1 MKGLTR
7 PYLWTIITFLF
18 VLFLTIPALG
28 QDESVAVESPQI
40 PNSWLPA
47 LDRVPEIDRAE
58 VVDSFG
64 LAGAN
69 IDPLLNVLLEIPDQW
84 LSGAIYLIKNMPV
97 EDLTVVTEEML
108 TENLRLAY
116 EVRVNYPWAANVSE
130 SDFFEYVLPMRVSQ
144 EPLEN
149 WRPFFYELL
158 KDQVEGLQ
166 TLEEVTQ
173 VVRQVTG
180 SLVGFK
186 QTQNRDQGPFES
198 IASGYGRCEEIMIV
212 LIDGCRAVGVP
223 ARQAW
228 TPYWTYQDNNHAW
241 TEVLGDD
248 GNWWDAESA
257 RDVPAPG
264 NTWVTQGC
272 ERTAFVFSIPFGLP
286 DPSDPDIY
294 RYEDTPG
301 SRYAILNSIP
311 YYRDSTELMIN
322 VIGIDG
328 TPMPDTDVYFSIWN
342 YGALRPVAK
351 STTDENGML
360 TIKVGPGGYV
370 ISAGNQESGAC
381 EAIQIPQQDVYEMT
395 LRLGMG
401 AEFPP
406 GTFWLRYPW
415 PEEVQ

>member
-1 MKGLTR
+1 MRGKIR
-7 PYLWTIITFLF
+7 PYFWTLLFLC
-18 VLFLTIPALG
+18 VLLLTIPAFSQDTGDTASEQSEVPDSWNEALARVADTDRDEVIDSLG
-28 QDESVAVESPQI
+28 LSGENVGSI
-40 PNSWLPA
+40 
-47 LDRVPEIDRAE
+47 
-58 VVDSFG
+58 
-64 LAGAN
+64 
-69 IDPLLNVLLEIPDQW
+69 LNVLLQIPDRW
-84 LSGAIYLIKNMPV
+84 LPGATYLVKNMPV

-108 TENLRLAY
+108 TDNLRIAY
-116 EVRVNYPWAANVSE
+116 EVRANYPWAAGVSE
-130 SDFFEYVLPMRVSQ
+130 DNFLQYVLPMRVSQ

-149 WRPFFYELL
+149 WRPYFYDLL
-158 KDQVEGLQ
+158 KDSVEGLQ
-166 TLEEVTQ
+166 TLAEVTQ

-180 SLVGFK
+180 SLVGFR
-186 QTQNRDQGPFES
+186 QTQRRDQGPFES

-212 LIDGCRAVGVP
+212 FIDGCRSVGVP

-248 GNWWDAESA
+248 GNWWDAESG

-272 ERTAFVFSIPFGLP
+272 QRTAFVFSVPFGLP
-286 DPSDPDIY
+286 DPDDPNIY

-311 YYRDSTELMIN
+311 SYRDSTELRIN
-322 VIGIDG
+322 VIDIDG

-342 YGALRPVAK
+342 FGALRPVAK
-351 STTDENGML
+351 STTDENGLL
-360 TIKVGPGGYV
+360 TIKVGPGGYF

-381 EAIQIPQQDVYEMT
+381 EAIQIPEQEVYEMT

-406 GTFWLRYPW
+406 DTFWLRFPR
-415 PEEVQ
+415 PGEDQ